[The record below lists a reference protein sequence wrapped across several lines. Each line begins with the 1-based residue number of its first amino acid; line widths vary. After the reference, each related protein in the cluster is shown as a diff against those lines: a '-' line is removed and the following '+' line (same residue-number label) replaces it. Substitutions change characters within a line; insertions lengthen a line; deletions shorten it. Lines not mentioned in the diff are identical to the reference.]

1 MATLRELK
9 ARIGSVASSEKITGA
24 MKMISSAKMH
34 KAEQALRML
43 TPYRSQIETI
53 IANLL
58 SADVQFASPLLESRE
73 VHTVAM
79 VVMGSDDGLCGAY
92 NVNIYKQVIAK
103 LKELSQAHPAAQIV
117 LLPVGS
123 KIAKQVVKL
132 GNAALLAELGISAGV
147 TVECNTGVDSKSGE
161 DAIKAFAASIRDKF
175 LDGTYDLVVSLS
187 THFYSVSR
195 QRIESLQLL
204 PVEAASLEGKDGAAG
219 VTIKPYIFEPSAE
232 AIVNTVMPLFQL
244 AVMQD
249 LFTQNSASEQAARV
263 MAMQSANDNA
273 KKLLEQLQLEYN
285 KLRQQ
290 SITNELLDIVGGQVR

>member
-73 VHTVAM
+73 VRNIAL

-92 NVNIYKQVIAK
+92 NVNIYKQVIVK
-103 LKELSQAHPAAQIV
+103 LKELSQAHPSASVVI
-117 LLPVGS
+117 LPVGS
-123 KIAKQVVKL
+123 KVAKQVVKL
-132 GNAALLAELGISAGV
+132 GNQALLAELGINARVSV
-147 TVECNTGVDSKSGE
+147 NENTGVDSKSNE
-161 DAIKAFAASIRDKF
+161 EAIRLFAATMRDSF
-175 LDGTYDLVVSLS
+175 LDGTYDLVESLS

-204 PVEAASLEGKDGAAG
+204 PVEASSLEAKQGGEVA
-219 VTIKPYIFEPSAE
+219 IKPYIFEPSPE
-232 AIVNTVMPLFQL
+232 AIVDSVMPLFQL

>member
-34 KAEQALRML
+34 KAEQALRQL
-43 TPYRSQIETI
+43 KPYRSQVETI

-58 SADVQFASPLLESRE
+58 SADVDFASPLLESRE
-73 VHTVAM
+73 VKNIAL
-79 VVMGSDDGLCGAY
+79 VVLGSDDGLCGAY
-92 NVNIYKQVIAK
+92 NVNIYKQLVVK
-103 LKELSQAHPAAQIV
+103 LDELRSRHPEANVTI
-117 LLPVGS
+117 LPVGS

-132 GNAALLAELGISAGV
+132 GDSRVKVDI
-147 TVECNTGVDSKSGE
+147 NTGVDSKSDE
-161 DAIKAFAASIRDKF
+161 EAVKIFTAAMRDSF
-175 LDGTYDLVVSLS
+175 MSGQYDLVVSLS
-187 THFYSVSR
+187 THYYSVSR
-195 QRIESLQLL
+195 QRIESRQIL
-204 PVEAASLEGKDGAAG
+204 PVEASSLSGNNTG
-219 VTIKPYIFEPSAE
+219 VTIKPYIFEPSAR
-232 AIVNTVMPLFQL
+232 AIVDSVLPLFQL

-249 LFTQNSASEQAARV
+249 LFTQNRASEQAARV

-273 KKLLEQLQLEYN
+273 KKLLEQLRLEYN